1 MSDKGER
8 RKRKK
13 RPIEAGASG
22 KKKKQRDEY
31 IGNRTRDEKLLGA
44 AQGSQRPGETVIDFT
59 AQFFIGFERACC
71 EIL

>member
-1 MSDKGER
+1 MRLGVSCSEN
-8 RKRKK
+8 
-13 RPIEAGASG
+13 
-22 KKKKQRDEY
+22 

-59 AQFFIGFERACC
+59 AQFFFGFERACC